1 MKKKILLVTGSSGL
15 VGSETASLL
24 HADYDLVY
32 GIDNNQ
38 RKIFF
43 GKKGDV
49 SERKK
54 ELIKNVK
61 NYHHLNI
68 DIRDKKKIFEV
79 FKELKPQH
87 IVHCAGQ
94 PSHDLAARIPFEDF
108 YINAV
113 GTLNL
118 LEATRVYTPKS
129 IFVFLSTNKVYGDGP
144 NDLKIK
150 ELRSRYI
157 FSEKK
162 YKLGI
167 AEDFK
172 LDQCTHSLF
181 GVSKLSA
188 DIMVQEYGRY
198 FNIYTC
204 ILRAGCV
211 TGHNHSGVELHGFLN
226 YLVKA
231 NIERKKYRIYG
242 FKGKQVR
249 DNIHSIDLA
258 NFIKYY
264 LAKPRYAEVYN
275 IGGGFKNTISV
286 IEAVKLVSN
295 LSGIEM
301 NYDYTDQSRIGDH
314 ICYYSN
320 LSKIKSHFPKWE
332 ISVKIPNILEQI
344 IKNYKQKKNW
354 QS

>member
-1 MKKKILLVTGSSGL
+1 MNKKVLLVTGSSGL
-15 VGSETASLL
+15 VGSETACLL
-24 HADYDLVY
+24 HEDYDLVY

-43 GKKGDV
+43 GKNGDI
-49 SERKK
+49 SKRKK
-54 ELIKNVK
+54 EVITNIK

-79 FKELKPQH
+79 FKKIKPKH

-94 PSHDLAARIPFEDF
+94 PSHDLAAQIPFEDF
-108 YINAV
+108 NINAL

-118 LEATRVYTPKS
+118 LEATRIYTPKS
-129 IFVFLSTNKVYGDGP
+129 IFIFLSTNKVYGDGP
-144 NDLKIK
+144 NDIKIK
-150 ELRSRYI
+150 ELKSRYI

-162 YKLGI
+162 YKSGI

-198 FNIYTC
+198 FNIYSC
-204 ILRAGCV
+204 ILRAGCI

-231 NIERKKYRIYG
+231 NLERKKYKIYG
-242 FKGKQVR
+242 YKGKQVR
-249 DNIHSIDLA
+249 DNIHSIDLV

-264 LAKPRYAEVYN
+264 LAKPRFAEVYN
-275 IGGGFKNTISV
+275 IGGGLENTISV
-286 IEAVKLVSN
+286 IEAIKLVSN

-301 NYDYTDQSRIGDH
+301 NYEYINKPRIGDH

-320 LSKIKSHFPKWE
+320 LSKIKSHFPKWRIRLK
-332 ISVKIPNILEQI
+332 ISNILEEI
-344 IKNYKQKKNW
+344 IKNNKQKKTW
-354 QS
+354 R